1 MVDTTS
7 DKFLFHINQAILIL
21 KLNDSELK
29 RKALKGL
36 LYKKFADTD
45 LSEDDSD
52 APLTLA
58 LDAMRYM
65 TDKSLKRLTSYRL
78 LVNVLPSLLHNDDID
93 SISSLKEFLDQN
105 GLLSHNDVITLQRC
119 GLIYEMSTSVYS
131 LDAIADITNYGL
143 NLSEYTQ
150 ASENDIFTNS
160 LTPSGIMLTDI
171 TLDYFFNLR
180 GNYDHWLPTRNKSM
194 HVNDLIVDENA
205 HVNQDLIVS
214 GDTSSGGN
222 V

>member
-119 GLIYEMSTSVYS
+119 GLI
-131 LDAIADITNYGL
+131 
-143 NLSEYTQ
+143 
-150 ASENDIFTNS
+150 
-160 LTPSGIMLTDI
+160 
-171 TLDYFFNLR
+171 
-180 GNYDHWLPTRNKSM
+180 
-194 HVNDLIVDENA
+194 
-205 HVNQDLIVS
+205 
-214 GDTSSGGN
+214 
-222 V
+222 